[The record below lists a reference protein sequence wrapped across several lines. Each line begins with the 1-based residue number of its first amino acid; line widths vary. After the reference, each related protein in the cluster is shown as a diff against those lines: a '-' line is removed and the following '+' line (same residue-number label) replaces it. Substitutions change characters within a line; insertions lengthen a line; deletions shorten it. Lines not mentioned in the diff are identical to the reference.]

1 MTPTLYLQGAAL
13 QPFAGKPAPTK
24 PACAVG
30 LVQAGLPANGVQR
43 PQMNHLAPIW
53 HTFCNHRGKQRSGAL
68 HKNNEKV
75 SLMDNATSL
84 PTGAAIAPAAEK
96 TTASRLK
103 SIFSGSI
110 GNMVEWYDWYV
121 YAAFSLYFA
130 KAFFPAGDTTAQLL
144 NTAAIFAVG
153 FLMRPIGGWLMGL
166 YADRKGRKAALMAS
180 VLLMCGGSLLIAL
193 TPGYETIGV
202 AAPILLVFARLLQGL
217 SVGGE
222 YGTSATYLSEMASK
236 ERRGFFSSFQY
247 VTLISGQLIAL
258 AVLIILQ
265 QTLTTEQLYAWGW
278 RVPFVIGAL
287 CAVVA
292 LYLRRGMEETASV
305 TKKEKSKESLM
316 RTLMRHP
323 KELMTVVGLTM
334 GGTLAFYTYTTY
346 MQKYL
351 VNTVGMSISDST
363 TISAATLFL
372 FMCLQPVI
380 GGLSDKIGRRPILIA
395 FGVLGTLFTVPILST
410 LHTVQTWWGA
420 FFLIMAALIIVSG
433 YTSINAVVKAEL
445 FPTEIR
451 ALGVGLPYALTVS
464 IFGGT
469 AEYVALWFKSN
480 GMETGFY
487 WYVTGCIACSLLVY
501 ATMKDTKHHSRITTD

>member
-1 MTPTLYLQGAAL
+1 
-13 QPFAGKPAPTK
+13 
-24 PACAVG
+24 
-30 LVQAGLPANGVQR
+30 
-43 PQMNHLAPIW
+43 
-53 HTFCNHRGKQRSGAL
+53 
-68 HKNNEKV
+68 
-75 SLMDNATSL
+75 MDNSNTVPLGSTAAKAQERTTS
-84 PTGAAIAPAAEK
+84 
-96 TTASRLK
+96 SRIK
-103 SIFSGSI
+103 SIFSGSV

-130 KAFFPAGDTTAQLL
+130 KAFFPKGDTTAQLL

-180 VLLMCGGSLLIAL
+180 VLLMCFGSLLIAL
-193 TPGYETIGV
+193 SPGYETIGV
-202 AAPILLVFARLLQGL
+202 WAPVLLVFARLLQGL

-222 YGTSATYLSEMASK
+222 YGTSATYLSEMATK

-258 AVLIILQ
+258 GVLIVLQ
-265 QTLTTEQLYAWGW
+265 QTLTEEQLYSWGW
-278 RVPFVIGAL
+278 RIPFVIGAL

-292 LYLRRGMEETASV
+292 LYLRRGMEETESF
-305 TKKEKSKESLM
+305 KKVKAEPKESAM

-372 FMCLQPVI
+372 FMCIQPLV
-380 GGLSDKIGRRPILIA
+380 GGLSDKVGRRPILIA
-395 FGVLGTLFTVPILST
+395 FGVLGTLFTVPILTT
-410 LHTVQTWWGA
+410 LHTITTWWGA

-469 AEYVALWFKSN
+469 AEYIALWFKSA
-480 GMETGFY
+480 GMETGYY
-487 WYVTGCIACSLLVY
+487 WYVTACIACSLLVY
-501 ATMKDTKHHSRITTD
+501 ITMKDTRKHSRIETD

>member
-1 MTPTLYLQGAAL
+1 
-13 QPFAGKPAPTK
+13 
-24 PACAVG
+24 
-30 LVQAGLPANGVQR
+30 
-43 PQMNHLAPIW
+43 
-53 HTFCNHRGKQRSGAL
+53 
-68 HKNNEKV
+68 
-75 SLMDNATSL
+75 MDNSQSVTLGMAV
-84 PTGAAIAPAAEK
+84 APAKEK

-103 SIFSGSI
+103 SIFSGSV

-130 KAFFPAGDTTAQLL
+130 KVFFPQGDTTAQLL

-180 VLLMCGGSLLIAL
+180 VLLMCAGSLIIAL

-202 AAPILLVFARLLQGL
+202 GAPILLVLARLMQGL

-222 YGTSATYLSEMASK
+222 YGTSATYLSEMATK

-258 AVLIILQ
+258 GVLIVLQ
-265 QTLTTEQLYAWGW
+265 NLLTTEELHAWGW
-278 RVPFVIGAL
+278 RIPFAIGAL

-292 LYLRRGMEETASV
+292 LYLRRGMEETESF
-305 TKKEKSKESLM
+305 TKKKEKAKESLM
-316 RTLMRHP
+316 RTLLRHP

-372 FMCLQPVI
+372 FMCLQPVV
-380 GGLSDKIGRRPILIA
+380 GALSDKIGRRPILIA
-395 FGVLGTLFTVPILST
+395 FGILGTIFTVPILTT
-410 LHTVQTWWGA
+410 LHTIQTWWGA

-469 AEYVALWFKSN
+469 AEYIALWFKSA
-480 GMETGFY
+480 GMETGYY
-487 WYVTGCIACSLLVY
+487 WYVTACIAVSLLVY
-501 ATMKDTKHHSRITTD
+501 VTMKDTSKHSRIETD

>member
-1 MTPTLYLQGAAL
+1 MDSSTPLS
-13 QPFAGKPAPTK
+13 AG
-24 PACAVG
+24 V
-30 LVQAGLPANGVQR
+30 
-43 PQMNHLAPIW
+43 
-53 HTFCNHRGKQRSGAL
+53 
-68 HKNNEKV
+68 
-75 SLMDNATSL
+75 
-84 PTGAAIAPAAEK
+84 APAAPKEK
-96 TTASRLK
+96 TTASRIK
-103 SIFSGSI
+103 SIFSGSV

-130 KAFFPAGDTTAQLL
+130 KAFFPKGDTTAQLL

-180 VLLMCGGSLLIAL
+180 VLLMCFGSLVIAL
-193 TPGYETIGV
+193 SPGYETIGV
-202 AAPILLVFARLLQGL
+202 GAPILLVFARLLQGL

-222 YGTSATYLSEMASK
+222 YGTSATYLSEMATK

-258 AVLIILQ
+258 GVLIVLQ
-265 QTLTTEQLYAWGW
+265 QTLTEEQLYSWGW
-278 RVPFVIGAL
+278 RIPFVIGAL

-292 LYLRRGMEETASV
+292 LYLRRGMEETESF
-305 TKKEKSKESLM
+305 TKAKVKPKESAM

-372 FMCLQPVI
+372 FMCLQPII
-380 GGLSDKIGRRPILIA
+380 GGLSDKVGRRPILIA
-395 FGVLGTLFTVPILST
+395 FGVLGTLFTVPILTT
-410 LHTVQTWWGA
+410 LHTITTWWGA

-464 IFGGT
+464 VFGGT
-469 AEYVALWFKSN
+469 AEYIALWFKSA
-480 GMETGFY
+480 GMESGYY
-487 WYVTGCIACSLLVY
+487 WYVTACIACSLLVY
-501 ATMKDTKHHSRITTD
+501 ATMKDTRKHSRIETD

>member
-1 MTPTLYLQGAAL
+1 
-13 QPFAGKPAPTK
+13 
-24 PACAVG
+24 
-30 LVQAGLPANGVQR
+30 
-43 PQMNHLAPIW
+43 
-53 HTFCNHRGKQRSGAL
+53 
-68 HKNNEKV
+68 
-75 SLMDNATSL
+75 MDNSQTL
-84 PTGAAIAPAAEK
+84 PLGSAAAPAKEK

-103 SIFSGSI
+103 SIFSGSV

-130 KAFFPAGDTTAQLL
+130 KVFVPKGDTTAQLL

-180 VLLMCGGSLLIAL
+180 VLLMCFGSLIIAL

-202 AAPILLVFARLLQGL
+202 GAPILLVLARLMQGL

-222 YGTSATYLSEMASK
+222 YGTSATYLSEMATK

-258 AVLIILQ
+258 AVLIVLQ
-265 QTLTTEQLYAWGW
+265 NVLTTEELQSWGW
-278 RVPFVIGAL
+278 RIPFGIGAL
-287 CAVVA
+287 CAIVA
-292 LYLRRGMEETASV
+292 LYLRRGMEETESF
-305 TKKEKSKESLM
+305 TKKKEKPKESLM

-372 FMCLQPVI
+372 FMCLQPVV
-380 GGLSDKIGRRPILIA
+380 GALSDKIGRRPILIA
-395 FGVLGTLFTVPILST
+395 FGILGTIFTVPILTT
-410 LHTVQTWWGA
+410 LHTVQSWWGA

-469 AEYVALWFKSN
+469 AEYIALWFKSI
-480 GMETGFY
+480 GMETGYY
-487 WYVTGCIACSLLVY
+487 WYVTACIAVSLLVY
-501 ATMKDTKHHSRITTD
+501 ITMKDTRKHSRIETD

>member
-1 MTPTLYLQGAAL
+1 MDNSST
-13 QPFAGKPAPTK
+13 
-24 PACAVG
+24 
-30 LVQAGLPANGVQR
+30 LPAGSVSA
-43 PQMNHLAPIW
+43 AP
-53 HTFCNHRGKQRSGAL
+53 K
-68 HKNNEKV
+68 
-75 SLMDNATSL
+75 
-84 PTGAAIAPAAEK
+84 EK
-96 TTASRLK
+96 TTSSRIK
-103 SIFSGSI
+103 SIFSGSV

-130 KAFFPAGDTTAQLL
+130 KAFFPKGDTTAQLL

-180 VLLMCGGSLLIAL
+180 VLLMCFGSLVIAL
-193 TPGYETIGV
+193 SPGYETIGV
-202 AAPILLVFARLLQGL
+202 WAPVLLVFARLLQGL

-222 YGTSATYLSEMASK
+222 YGTSATYLSEMATK

-258 AVLIILQ
+258 GVLIVLQ
-265 QTLTTEQLYAWGW
+265 QTLTEEQLYSWGW

-292 LYLRRGMEETASV
+292 LYLRRGMEETESF
-305 TKKEKSKESLM
+305 KKVKVKPKESAM

-372 FMCLQPVI
+372 FMCIQPLV
-380 GGLSDKIGRRPILIA
+380 GALSDKIGRRPILIA
-395 FGVLGTLFTVPILST
+395 FGVLGTLFTVPILTT
-410 LHTVQTWWGA
+410 LHTITTWWGA

-469 AEYVALWFKSN
+469 AEYIALWFKSA
-480 GMETGFY
+480 GMETGYY
-487 WYVTGCIACSLLVY
+487 WYVTACIACSLAVY
-501 ATMKDTKHHSRITTD
+501 ATMKDTRKHSRIETD

>member
-1 MTPTLYLQGAAL
+1 MDNSST
-13 QPFAGKPAPTK
+13 
-24 PACAVG
+24 
-30 LVQAGLPANGVQR
+30 LPAGSASAA
-43 PQMNHLAPIW
+43 PQA
-53 HTFCNHRGKQRSGAL
+53 
-68 HKNNEKV
+68 
-75 SLMDNATSL
+75 
-84 PTGAAIAPAAEK
+84 K
-96 TTASRLK
+96 TTSSRIK
-103 SIFSGSI
+103 SIFSGSV

-130 KAFFPAGDTTAQLL
+130 KAFFPKGDTTAQLL

-180 VLLMCGGSLLIAL
+180 VLLMCFGSLVIAL
-193 TPGYETIGV
+193 SPGYETIGV
-202 AAPILLVFARLLQGL
+202 WAPVLLVFARLLQGL

-222 YGTSATYLSEMASK
+222 YGTSATYLSEMATK

-258 AVLIILQ
+258 GVLIILQ
-265 QTLTTEQLYAWGW
+265 QTPTEEQLYSWGW
-278 RVPFVIGAL
+278 RIPFVIGAL

-292 LYLRRGMEETASV
+292 LWLRRGMQETESFKKV
-305 TKKEKSKESLM
+305 KVEKKESAM

-323 KELMTVVGLTM
+323 KELLTVVGLTM

-372 FMCLQPVI
+372 FMCIQPLV

-395 FGVLGTLFTVPILST
+395 FGVLGTLFTVPILTT
-410 LHTVQTWWGA
+410 LHTITTWWGA

-469 AEYVALWFKSN
+469 AEYIALWFKSA
-480 GMETGFY
+480 GMETGYY
-487 WYVTGCIACSLLVY
+487 WYVTACIACSLLVY
-501 ATMKDTKHHSRITTD
+501 ATMKDTRTHSRITTD